1 MKKNKV
7 ITWKIV
13 GFQDYGMFVN
23 CGEYEGLV
31 HISEISDQYINSI
44 EQIFMIG
51 DLVDLLVLEVCD
63 ENRLKLSYKRNHHI
77 HKKIVKSVPMKIGFH
92 SLNRQLPKWILEK
105 KKENEKDDSKD

>member
-7 ITWKIV
+7 ITCKIV

-44 EQIFMIG
+44 EQIFMVG

-77 HKKIVKSVPMKIGFH
+77 HKKIVKSVPMKSTIQNKKGEFKDKKQIFVL
-92 SLNRQLPKWILEK
+92 SLFFAT
-105 KKENEKDDSKD
+105 

>member
-7 ITWKIV
+7 ITCKIV

-44 EQIFMIG
+44 EQIFMVG

-77 HKKIVKSVPMKIGFH
+77 LVLVII
-92 SLNRQLPKWILEK
+92 
-105 KKENEKDDSKD
+105 